1 MTKIQIESKPLSA
14 TAAMEHRHGHPLQ
27 NGVIPA
33 DSLDWSIQHERY
45 GDLFILLTG
54 MLYS

>member
-14 TAAMEHRHGHPLQ
+14 TTAMEYRLGHPLE

-33 DSLDWSIQHERY
+33 PPLDWSIQHERY